1 MRTAAYCVLGLF
13 AFTLLLI
20 WLRTQLRYRIGTRS
34 LRVTLFGLSVRR
46 IALVD
51 IRYISKR
58 RPRWGENWWN
68 TLRPAHRVLTIQR
81 QSGWFKTSSLLPRTA
96 TFSKPNWRRPFS
108 VPKPRR
114 KRASKNPPVIPKA
127 FRTQSSRRATEQNAI
142 SRLSS
147 RATLVA

>member
-81 QSGWFKTSSLLPRTA
+81 HSGWLKNFVITP
-96 TFSKPNWRRPFS
+96 PNRYVFQ
-108 VPKPRR
+108 
-114 KRASKNPPVIPKA
+114 AEQEKA
-127 FRTQSSRRATEQNAI
+127 VQRATAAQEAGEQKSPRDSEGVQN
-142 SRLSS
+142 S
-147 RATLVA
+147 VE